1 MKKTILL
8 TSALSFF
15 IGSFAY
21 AGAPMIYPA
30 KGQSPQQMEGDKN
43 ECYGWAKNNSGFD
56 PVNPPT
62 SAGPAPTAGAN
73 NNLNN
78 ATRTAAR
85 GAAVGAIAGA
95 IGGDAG
101 QGAAIGAAVGGLGG
115 ATRNRRLARQDQQA
129 QQQHAQ
135 QQSANIGQMRA
146 QYDKAYAACLEGRG
160 YSVK

>member
-1 MKKTILL
+1 MKTSFLL
-8 TSALSFF
+8 TTTVAFFVASSAF
-15 IGSFAY
+15 

-30 KGQSPQQMEGDKN
+30 KGQSSQQMEGDKN

-56 PVNPPT
+56 PANPPT
-62 SAGPAPTAGAN
+62 SAGPASTAGSSS
-73 NNLNN
+73 NLQN
-78 ATRTAAR
+78 ATRSAAR

-95 IGGDAG
+95 IAGDAG
-101 QGAAIGAAVGGLGG
+101 NGAAIGAAVGGTGG
-115 ATRNRRLARQDQQA
+115 AFKNRRLSRNDQQA

-135 QQSANIGQMRA
+135 QQAANIGQMRA

>member
-1 MKKTILL
+1 MKTSFLL
-8 TSALSFF
+8 TTVAFF
-15 IGSFAY
+15 VASSAY
-21 AGAPMIYPA
+21 AGSPMIYPA
-30 KGQSPQQMEGDKN
+30 QGQSPQQLEGDKN

-62 SAGPAPTAGAN
+62 SAGPAPTAGASS
-73 NNLNN
+73 NLEN

-85 GAAVGAIAGA
+85 GAAIGAIAGA
-95 IGGDAG
+95 IAGDAG
-101 QGAAIGAAVGGLGG
+101 DGAAIGAAVGGAGG
-115 ATRNRRLARQDQQA
+115 AFKNRRLARNDQQA

-135 QQSANIGQMRA
+135 QQTANIGQMRA